1 MVAASSLR
9 ASCGSASTQER
20 ISTPSSEM
28 PHSSCQPFA
37 IPYPLQQAPCVQG
50 FAPGMA
56 DASGGSTRRVLPVA
70 RPPAV
75 RPCRLDDSSSAA
87 LFVVAAKE
95 GTLRL
100 HARNEGRDSRRR
112 RAARGHQGNAG
123 RPWAAPAAGHQGG
136 NAAGNDAGGGA
147 RRLRR
152 RGADGGRR
160 ADGHAAVL
168 GAAREPMVT
177 LRIGYGPNIS
187 VVSAFLGFLVIGLIG
202 RLSGLRATRWE
213 NNLVQTAGTAAGSGV
228 GFMAVVLAAI
238 DMLNQRGLLN
248 LHLSSWQI
256 FAWLAPSGLLGVL
269 LAVPLRK
276 HYVDEENL
284 PFADGMAAGESLMV
298 LDQGPKEAGPR
309 VAALGIGALVS
320 AGLTVAREQLHW
332 ISETISF
339 GFLGPH
345 AAALRLGS
353 EVGVLSLGAGLLVG
367 LRVTLSM
374 GLGMVIGWIILPEPL
389 FRRGLVPELSF
400 NLVLQRWVMW
410 PATGLMVAGGLAALA
425 LKWKVIAKTF
435 RGLKAKDVDAG
446 GDFPMRW
453 VIWGS
458 IAAAIT
464 LAVVQK
470 VSLGFPLWL
479 SGVSILLSIVLML
492 VGIRVLGETN
502 WAPISAMAN
511 VMQAVFAVLAPG
523 HVPINMIGS
532 GMSGA
537 VAANGEHLM
546 QDYRAG
552 KIVGSTNRNLTWL
565 QLLGVPIG
573 AAAVAITYPAVRAKY
588 GIGGS
593 GGGAPP
599 PPPGGGGV
607 AGVVARGVGPRAAGA
622 PGGG

>member
-1 MVAASSLR
+1 MRERKGGTPLAVEPQEISKARPVDPERLLRPVSKTEARREMTLR
-9 ASCGSASTQER
+9 A
-20 ISTPSSEM
+20 
-28 PHSSCQPFA
+28 
-37 IPYPLQQAPCVQG
+37 
-50 FAPGMA
+50 
-56 DASGGSTRRVLPVA
+56 VLVA
-70 RPPAV
+70 
-75 RPCRLDDSSSAA
+75 C
-87 LFVVAAKE
+87 VVAA
-95 GTLRL
+95 LM
-100 HARNEGRDSRRR
+100 
-112 RAARGHQGNAG
+112 
-123 RPWAAPAAGHQGG
+123 
-136 NAAGNDAGGGA
+136 
-147 RRLRR
+147 
-152 RGADGGRR
+152 
-160 ADGHAAVL
+160 
-168 GAAREPMVT
+168 GAAEPMVT

-202 RLSGLRATRWE
+202 RLSGLRASRWE

-276 HYVDEENL
+276 HYIDEENL
-284 PFADGMAAGESLMV
+284 PFPDGMAAGESLMV

-309 VAALGIGALVS
+309 VAALGFGGLLS
-320 AGLTVAREQLHW
+320 AGLTVARQAFGW
-332 ISETISF
+332 IPETISPV
-339 GFLGPH
+339 FLGPH

-353 EVGVLSLGAGLLVG
+353 ELGVLSLGAGLLIG

-374 GLGMVIGWIILPEPL
+374 GLGMVIGWVILPDPL
-389 FRRGLVPELSF
+389 FARGLVPELSF

-410 PATGLMVAGGLAALA
+410 PATGLMVSGGLAALA
-425 LKWKVIAKTF
+425 LKWRVIAKTF
-435 RGLKAKDVDAG
+435 RGLRGKDVDAG

-458 IAAAIT
+458 LACAVV

-470 VSLGFPLWL
+470 ISLGFPLWL
-479 SGVSILLSIVLML
+479 SAVSIVLSIVLML

-565 QLLGVPIG
+565 QLLGIPIG
-573 AAAVAITYPAVRAKY
+573 AAAVAIAYPAVRAKY
-588 GIGGS
+588 GIGGD
-593 GGGAPP
+593 GGLTSPISVKWAGFAELLSKGFGALPSS
-599 PPPGGGGV
+599 
-607 AGVVARGVGPRAAGA
+607 ALWALIIALAIGVVLTLLEANPRFGRFIPSPTAIGLGMLIPGFSVIPMVLGGIIQAVWKKTSPKGEDTYCVPLASGFITGEALVMLAMALPAAFK
-622 PGGG
+622 

>member
-1 MVAASSLR
+1 MADHLRQFVPVHEAPAAL
-9 ASCGSASTQER
+9 GQTSAA
-20 ISTPSSEM
+20 
-28 PHSSCQPFA
+28 FA
-37 IPYPLQQAPCVQG
+37 IEDDDHVAERGVSLAAAKSRDGGGDLLAGLFGKRFDPGEDLHAFLGDAALLLPALRHPGPPPADPCVEG
-50 FAPGMA
+50 FAPCPRG
-56 DASGGSTRRVLPVA
+56 ASGAVPEKGAPLPGRSRGEPARPLHDGGRIAGFSAENEGRVLPAPMRDTKGGTPLAVEPQEASKA
-70 RPPAV
+70 RPQHPEGERLLRPVSRAEARREMTLRAV
-75 RPCRLDDSSSAA
+75 LVAC
-87 LFVVAAKE
+87 VVAA
-95 GTLRL
+95 LM
-100 HARNEGRDSRRR
+100 
-112 RAARGHQGNAG
+112 
-123 RPWAAPAAGHQGG
+123 
-136 NAAGNDAGGGA
+136 
-147 RRLRR
+147 
-152 RGADGGRR
+152 
-160 ADGHAAVL
+160 
-168 GAAREPMVT
+168 GAAEPMVT

-238 DMLNQRGLLN
+238 DMLNQRGLLD

-276 HYVDEENL
+276 HYIDEENL

-309 VAALGIGALVS
+309 VAALGFGGLLSAALT
-320 AGLTVAREQLHW
+320 LARQAFGW
-332 ISETISF
+332 IPETISPA
-339 GFLGPH
+339 FLGSH

-367 LRVTLSM
+367 LRVTMSM
-374 GLGMVIGWIILPEPL
+374 GLGMVIGWVILPEPL
-389 FRRGLVPELSF
+389 FARGLVPELSF

-425 LKWKVIAKTF
+425 LKWRVIGKTF
-435 RGLKAKDVDAG
+435 RGLSSKDVDAG

-453 VIWGS
+453 VLWGAIGCA
-458 IAAAIT
+458 IA

-470 VSLGFPLWL
+470 ISLGFPLWL
-479 SGVSILLSIVLML
+479 SAVSILLSIGLML
-492 VGIRVLGETN
+492 GGIRVLGETN

-537 VAANGEHLM
+537 
-546 QDYRAG
+546 
-552 KIVGSTNRNLTWL
+552 
-565 QLLGVPIG
+565 G
-573 AAAVAITYPAVRAKY
+573 AADR
-588 GIGGS
+588 
-593 GGGAPP
+593 GAPLQGLP
-599 PPPGGGGV
+599 
-607 AGVVARGVGPRAAGA
+607 AG
-622 PGGG
+622 